1 MRNYINETNG
11 FITEYS
17 MTTASEDMAEV
28 FSFLMK
34 DKIKLYEKS
43 IKDPILKKWQ
53 SIIQQLSALWS
64 VKVQRAA
71 VFGAGE
77 WIIKKY

>member
-1 MRNYINETNG
+1 MSIINETNG

-43 IKDPILKKWQ
+43 IKDPILKKKI
-53 SIIQQLSALWS
+53 S
-64 VKVQRAA
+64 
-71 VFGAGE
+71 F
-77 WIIKKY
+77 IKKNILSIYNNFNFGL